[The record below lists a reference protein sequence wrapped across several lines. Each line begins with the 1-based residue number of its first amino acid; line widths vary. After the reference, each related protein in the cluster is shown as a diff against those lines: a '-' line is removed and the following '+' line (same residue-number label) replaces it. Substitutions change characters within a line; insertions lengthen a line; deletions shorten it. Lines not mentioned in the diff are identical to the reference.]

1 MTQQVEIVHADIGH
15 IESLAPLFDAYR
27 VWYGSPADLDG
38 ARNFLSHRIRTNESQ
53 VFLAFVDQQAVG
65 FTQLYP
71 LFSSVSMQEIW
82 LLNDLFV
89 AESYRKSGI
98 GSLLLE
104 SAAEFA
110 RELGALRL
118 ELATE
123 VTNQIAQSIYE
134 SKGWHKDTEFVHY
147 SLPLDETTS

>member
-15 IESLAPLFDAYR
+15 IEPLALLFDAYR
-27 VWYGSPADLDG
+27 VWYGSQADLDG
-38 ARNFLSHRIRTNESQ
+38 ARNFLSHRLRNNESQ

-89 AESYRKSGI
+89 AESHRKSGI

-123 VTNQIAQSIYE
+123 VTNLIAQSIYE
-134 SKGWHKDTEFVHY
+134 SQGWHKDTEFVYY